1 MPRYSV
7 PDPVFRPITVWPG
20 EATPAS
26 DRAYSRFE
34 AGYEATLDLLKKEL
48 GYLEATDVVLQVD
61 VDEYHVRRDGYLR
74 TGAKPRSPGVI
85 VAFRSKWGP
94 QTYATDVFDDW
105 QANLRAI
112 ALGLSDLRRIDRY
125 GIAKRGEQ
133 YRGWTALPAGSGDG
147 GSKVRTR
154 DEAAAVILEASNWTG
169 PAPWDDPAATKKAI
183 RSAMRNTH
191 PELHGG
197 SSEAFDRV
205 VAARSF
211 FERV

>member
-34 AGYEATLDLLKKEL
+34 ATYEATLDLLKREL

-74 TGAKPRSPGVI
+74 SGAKPRSPGVI
-85 VAFRSKWGP
+85 VAFGSKWGH
-94 QTYATDVFDDW
+94 QQYATDVFTEW
-105 QANLRAI
+105 EANLRAI
-112 ALGLSDLRRIDRY
+112 ALGLSDLRRLDRY
-125 GIAKRGEQ
+125 GISKKGEQ
-133 YRGWTALPAGSGDG
+133 YRGWTALPPGSGDG

-154 DEAAAVILEASNWTG
+154 DEAVRVILEASGHFGMW
-169 PAPWDDPAATKKAI
+169 PDHDEDAQKRLI
-183 RSAMRNTH
+183 RSAMKNTH
-191 PELHGG
+191 PELRGG
-197 SSEAFDRV
+197 SSEDFDRV

-211 FERV
+211 FERS